1 MTIKLRTNLISGII
15 FLVFSIILLFII
27 PKEIVQTYT
36 QNQYIDADTIPKL
49 IGYFM
54 MGVSIYLILKG
65 TILKKEVI
73 KEIELAPEIVSLGF
87 IFILAIYV
95 AIIPFVGFLI
105 ASLLLGGVCLAIE
118 KVNNWKVWLLVFGV
132 IVLIYFGFEKGL
144 GLTFPNLYFL
154 G

>member
-15 FLVFSIILLFII
+15 FLIFSIVLLFII

-65 TILKKEVI
+65 TVLKKEVI
-73 KEIELAPEIVSLGF
+73 KEIELAPEMVSIGF
-87 IFILAIYV
+87 VIILALYV
-95 AIIPFVGFLI
+95 AIIPFAGFLI

-118 KVNNWKVWLLVFGV
+118 KVKNWKVWLLVFGI

-144 GLTFPNLYFL
+144 GLTFPNLFFL